1 MRISTQMVY
10 DSGVSS
16 ITRLQSSVLTTG
28 QQISSGRRILAP
40 SDDPVGSA
48 QVLQLSQSSAVND
61 QHLAN
66 NNYAKN
72 ALGLEDST
80 LYNVGNVIQNAREA
94 VINAGNPVLSQS
106 DRASLANGLRQNYQE
121 LLGLANSKD
130 STGQYMF
137 GGYQGSNPAFT
148 EITPGNVVY
157 NGDQGQQM
165 IRIGPNRFIPMN
177 DSGSDVFQRVKND
190 YGIQATPAPTNSAP
204 PAVMTS
210 AVQDGAKWNATT
222 KDFQIKFT
230 SPTEYDILNG
240 DGTMSMIT
248 GQPPGVVG
256 PRIYDGSAISLNNMA
271 MPTAGTDYGATL
283 TIQSGTAPATGD
295 VFRVKGN
302 TSQDIFKTLSDLI
315 DTLELPMTSANQA
328 TYQLGLDRAL
338 SNLDNA
344 LDNVLTVRS
353 AVGSRLDEVQSTE
366 SLQSDLSVQYAG
378 AISKLQ
384 DVDYAKSI
392 SDLNMQQM
400 QLEAA
405 QQSFVKTQ
413 SLSLFNY
420 IN

>member
-28 QQISSGRRILAP
+28 QQISSGRRMLAP
-40 SDDPVGSA
+40 SDDPVGA
-48 QVLQLSQSSAVND
+48 AEVLQLSQTSAVND
-61 QHLAN
+61 QHLVN

-72 ALGLEDST
+72 ALGLEDSV
-80 LYNVGNVIQNAREA
+80 LSNIGNLIQDAREA

-130 STGQYMF
+130 STNQFMF
-137 GGYQGSNPAFT
+137 GGYQGANPPFS
-148 EITPGNVVY
+148 EITPGSVVY
-157 NGDQGQQM
+157 NGDQGQRM
-165 IRIGPNRFIPMN
+165 IRIGANRFIPMN

-190 YGIQATPAPTNSAP
+190 FGIQATPVATNSGT
-204 PAVMTS
+204 AVMTS
-210 AVQDGAKWNATT
+210 AVQDGAKWNATA

-230 SPTEYDILNG
+230 SATEYDILNG
-240 DGTMSMIT
+240 AGTMSMVT
-248 GQPPGVVG
+248 GQPPVVPG
-256 PRIYDGSAISLNNMA
+256 PRIYDGSAISLNSMA

-283 TIQSGTAPATGD
+283 TIQSGGAPATGD
-295 VFRVKGN
+295 VFRITGN

-315 DTLELPMTSANQA
+315 DTLDLPKSSANQA
-328 TYQLGLDRAL
+328 TYQLGLNKAI

-353 AVGSRLDEVQSTE
+353 AVGSRLKEVESTE

-384 DVDYAKSI
+384 DVDYAKTI